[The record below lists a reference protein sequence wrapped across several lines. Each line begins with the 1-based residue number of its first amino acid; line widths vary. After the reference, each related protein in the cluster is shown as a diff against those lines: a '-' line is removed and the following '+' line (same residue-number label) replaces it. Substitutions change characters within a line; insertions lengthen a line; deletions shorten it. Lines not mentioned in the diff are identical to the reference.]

1 MQAHRGLG
9 PLLPSVP
16 TLLLASTKK
25 PRVGDRLFTRTASQ
39 MAGCTRAA
47 LRTLGVGHKAWLTW
61 KAARSGRATELAA
74 QGRPLAQIMDLG
86 ERKSSA
92 ILNHID
98 ESAVDAAEMLRL
110 ADLEDDEE
118 DTVA

>member
-1 MQAHRGLG
+1 
-9 PLLPSVP
+9 
-16 TLLLASTKK
+16 
-25 PRVGDRLFTRTASQ
+25 

-47 LRTLGVGHKAWLTW
+47 LRTQGVGHKAWLTW